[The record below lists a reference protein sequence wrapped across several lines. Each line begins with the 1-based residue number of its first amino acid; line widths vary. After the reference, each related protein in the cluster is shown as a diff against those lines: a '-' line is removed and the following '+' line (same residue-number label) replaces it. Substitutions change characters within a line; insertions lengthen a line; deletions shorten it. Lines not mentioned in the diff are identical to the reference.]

1 MGVVWQFWVDF
12 RGLLVLLVLYLLYHC
27 LHHHDSLSSQRM
39 LFIMSFEIG
48 VAIENILPSK

>member
-12 RGLLVLLVLYLLYHC
+12 RGLLVLLASYHC
-27 LHHHDSLSSQRM
+27 LHHHDSLSPQRR

-48 VAIENILPSK
+48 VAVENILPSK